1 MIKNKIKYFI
11 LFVFLGLFSCQQVEI
26 LDKIVFDYNQLPKIV
41 ISAEQKNIIELY
53 ESKFSEPYID
63 NSLEKPPKEYLIKW
77 LESNLEII
85 GTENLF
91 VINILDASLKK
102 SEIPN
107 INSKRYEEKT
117 IFLYEVNFLVEFILY
132 ADSNLI
138 LANSLVEAK
147 RTTTSSKFISLMESE
162 RIIDI
167 LIFDCIKDF
176 AAKSEELIKLH
187 LNSFIL

>member
-1 MIKNKIKYFI
+1 MIKNKIKYLT
-11 LFVFLGLFSCQQVEI
+11 LFVCLGLFSCQQIEI

-41 ISAEQKNIIELY
+41 ISSEQKNIIELY

-77 LESNLEII
+77 LENNLDII

-132 ADSNLI
+132 DDSNFI
-138 LANSLVEAK
+138 LANSLVEAM

-162 RIIDI
+162 RIIDT
-167 LIFDCIKDF
+167 LIFDCLRDF
-176 AAKSEELIKLH
+176 AAKSAELLKLH